1 MSVKD
6 AAILMALAS
15 AIALCVVFVISYVF
29 SYFVALKQPPKE
41 RALWT
46 VGLRFAAYMAII
58 LTSLPSDY
66 VLAATVSSI
75 LPTLLI
81 YLYYKYGFLKIW
93 YDDPSMIPNGVKI
106 ANDDWRVGLYLLIA
120 AAVVVL
126 IKKAPVIFAVQQGV
140 GH

>member
-1 MSVKD
+1 MSIKD
-6 AAILMALAS
+6 AAILIALAS
-15 AIALCVVFVISYVF
+15 AIAFCIVFVISYVF

-46 VGLRFAAYMAII
+46 VGLSFAAYMAII
-58 LTSLPSDY
+58 LSSFPSDY
-66 VLAATVSSI
+66 VLVAIASSI
-75 LPTLLI
+75 ISTLLI
-81 YLYYKYGFLKIW
+81 YLYHKYGFLKIW
-93 YDDPSMIPNGVKI
+93 YDDPSMIPHGIKI